1 MADQNSKTEAFDI
14 KQFSENYTK
23 ALNAYQQVVSCA
35 FANQNQGF
43 ENVKLD
49 PLNMSNSLMQ
59 VMNQV
64 WSDPQKA
71 VQNNIE
77 LTQNYLN
84 LWSNVTQRFMGQ
96 HIDPLY
102 KSQGKDNRFKD
113 EAWENH
119 PMFDFIKQ
127 SYFMNAAWMQDI
139 VKQVE
144 GLTPKEE
151 KKLEFYTKMIIDA
164 MAPTNFAM
172 TNPEVLK
179 ETLASN
185 GANLVKGAENLYK
198 DMAKSKG
205 QNFKITTTDFNAFEV
220 GKNLAVTPGK
230 VVYQNDLIQL
240 IQYSPLTE
248 KVYKTPVVIMP
259 AWINKYYI
267 LDLQDKN
274 SYVRWLVEQ
283 GYTVFMISWVNP
295 NETLGHK
302 TFDDYMLEGPLSALK
317 AVQEITGEKDTHFM
331 GYCLGG
337 TLLAATIAYLKAKKT
352 TPFPIK
358 TATFLTSL
366 VDFNEAGDLGVFID
380 DEQLSVLEKR
390 MSEKGY
396 LDGHE
401 MAQTFSM
408 IRANDMIWSFYVNN
422 YLMGKDPFP
431 FDILYWNAD
440 STRLPAKMHSFY
452 LRNMYEKNLLVKPN
466 ALKLCDTPIDLRNVD
481 IPVYILS
488 TREDHITPWESTY
501 SGTQIYSGPVR
512 FTLSGSGHV
521 AGVVNHPSRNKYN
534 HWTNDKIAKTSKEW
548 LATAKD
554 NAGSWWTDWNTWA
567 AKQSGEKIAARS
579 IKEGKKPLENAPGAY
594 VKLRLG

>member
-1 MADQNSKTEAFDI
+1 MTEQNSQKNQFDI
-14 KQFSENYTK
+14 NQFSENFAKTVK
-23 ALNAYQQVVSCA
+23 SLNEATAQAL
-35 FANQNQGF
+35 ANNNQGF

-49 PLNMSNSLMQ
+49 PMNVSNSLMQ
-59 VMNQV
+59 VMQQV

-71 VQNNIE
+71 IQNNIE

-84 LWSNVTQRFMGQ
+84 LWSNVTQRFLGQ
-96 HIDPLY
+96 PVEPLY

-127 SYFMNAAWMQDI
+127 SYFMNSAWLQDI

-144 GLTPKEE
+144 GLSPKEE
-151 KKLEFYTKMIIDA
+151 KKLEFYTKLIIDA
-164 MAPTNFAM
+164 MAPTNFAI

-185 GANLVKGAENLYK
+185 GANLVKGAENFYK
-198 DMAKSKG
+198 DIAKSKG

-240 IQYSPLTE
+240 IQYTPLTD
-248 KVYKTPVVIMP
+248 KVFKTPVVIMP

-274 SYVRWLVEQ
+274 SFVRWMVEQ
-283 GYTVFMISWVNP
+283 GYTVYMISWANP
-295 NETLGHK
+295 DETLGHK
-302 TFDDYMLEGPLSALK
+302 TFDDYMQEGPLAAMK
-317 AVQEITGEKDTHFM
+317 KVQEIIGEEQMHFM

-337 TLLAATIAYLKAKKT
+337 TLLAATIAHLKAKNTK
-352 TPFPIK
+352 PFPIK
-358 TATFLTSL
+358 SATFLTSL
-366 VDFNEAGDLGVFID
+366 VDFSEAGDLGIFID
-380 DEQLSVLEKR
+380 DEQISVLEKR

-452 LRNMYEKNLLVKPN
+452 LRNMYEKNLLAQPN
-466 ALKLCDTPIDLRNVD
+466 GVTLCGTPIDLRKVD
-481 IPVYILS
+481 VPVYILS
-488 TREDHITPWESTY
+488 TKEDHITPWESTY
-501 SGTQIYSGPVR
+501 RGTQIYSGPIR

-548 LATAKD
+548 LETAKD

-567 AKQSGEKIAARS
+567 AKQSGEKVAARK
-579 IKEGKKPLENAPGAY
+579 IKEGTKPLENAPGSY
-594 VKLRLG
+594 VKFRLG